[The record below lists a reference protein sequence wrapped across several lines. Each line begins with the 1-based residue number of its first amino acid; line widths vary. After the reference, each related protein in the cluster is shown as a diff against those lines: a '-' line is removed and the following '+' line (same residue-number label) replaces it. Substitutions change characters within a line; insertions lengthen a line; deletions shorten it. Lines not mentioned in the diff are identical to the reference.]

1 MDQVSVRSARG
12 IIGACMLVIA
22 SASVMLAGFQYV
34 VTGMQLEFAFST
46 DTANA
51 LTFMPSAASL
61 LVVFIAGSLADRWGP
76 RRLLLTAITLFIG
89 GAVVVAA
96 APGMT
101 WVIIGRVLDGIG
113 GVTMAIVALAVV
125 NTAAREP
132 RQRAKV
138 FAVYAA
144 VTPAAFMLAPAVA
157 AFVVQ
162 SAGWRAGMLPGIII
176 GFVALAGVWVY
187 VPRQAGGRPGEL
199 LTPLLAG
206 LVLAGLAL
214 AVTTLPISPVLAQV
228 AAAVAVL
235 SLLALMVIMRRTAN
249 PTLDLGWVRQR
260 GLVIVTIAVAV
271 TAMPNLFFYT
281 NLLLQYRYQVP
292 LIQIALLIMVPQAI
306 AAAACLLSGPVSS
319 KIGPVRA
326 SIAALF
332 VSAAASTSTLMV
344 TSGAPIWVP
353 ILALSI
359 CASPAAF
366 VVGPVTNALL
376 VRAPADASGAAS
388 SMRKATW
395 TLGNVLGGAIIG
407 TIAFQAFESKLA
419 GILQADGLDWRQA
432 HVIARE
438 IRDGAVVDELAA
450 RVSEP
455 IAQISLIDRGPGLLQ
470 AQSYAF
476 WVMGVASAVA
486 YLLAAVLMVA
496 YARRMSAR

>member
-1 MDQVSVRSARG
+1 
-12 IIGACMLVIA
+12 MLVIA

-51 LTFMPSAASL
+51 LSFMPSAASL

-125 NTAAREP
+125 NTTAREP

-199 LTPLLAG
+199 LTPCWP
-206 LVLAGLAL
+206 VWY
-214 AVTTLPISPVLAQV
+214 SPVLH
-228 AAAVAVL
+228 
-235 SLLALMVIMRRTAN
+235 SR
-249 PTLDLGWVRQR
+249 
-260 GLVIVTIAVAV
+260 
-271 TAMPNLFFYT
+271 
-281 NLLLQYRYQVP
+281 
-292 LIQIALLIMVPQAI
+292 
-306 AAAACLLSGPVSS
+306 
-319 KIGPVRA
+319 
-326 SIAALF
+326 
-332 VSAAASTSTLMV
+332 
-344 TSGAPIWVP
+344 
-353 ILALSI
+353 
-359 CASPAAF
+359 SPHC
-366 VVGPVTNALL
+366 
-376 VRAPADASGAAS
+376 R
-388 SMRKATW
+388 
-395 TLGNVLGGAIIG
+395 
-407 TIAFQAFESKLA
+407 
-419 GILQADGLDWRQA
+419 
-432 HVIARE
+432 
-438 IRDGAVVDELAA
+438 
-450 RVSEP
+450 
-455 IAQISLIDRGPGLLQ
+455 
-470 AQSYAF
+470 
-476 WVMGVASAVA
+476 
-486 YLLAAVLMVA
+486 
-496 YARRMSAR
+496 SARFWLRSPLPWPS